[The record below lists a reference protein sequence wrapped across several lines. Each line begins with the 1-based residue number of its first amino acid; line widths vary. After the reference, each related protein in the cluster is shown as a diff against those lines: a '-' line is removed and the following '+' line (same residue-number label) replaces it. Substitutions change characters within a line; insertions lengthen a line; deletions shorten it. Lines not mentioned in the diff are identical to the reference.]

1 MKTSCP
7 PTSLVPGCRT
17 CWSLGPRR
25 QAPPPFM
32 PSSIS
37 IPPSPPACQARTPLK
52 KSSSST
58 VGTTARVWTGTRV
71 ASPRQRR
78 SINLFLFYP
87 SSLSI
92 YQSICQSFFINLT
105 IFLSIHLFNISYR
118 RISIYLF
125 IIIYLYVYLLPNLSR
140 ERMTRSCYLRS
151 LPPTLTRHLFHL
163 GRISCCLTPK

>member
-1 MKTSCP
+1 MLCIKAIFIVGLTICCMKTSCP

-92 YQSICQSFFINLT
+92 YQSICQSFLLILQSFYRSICLIYLT
-105 IFLSIHLFNISYR
+105 DESLYISSSLSIYM
-118 RISIYLF
+118 SIYYL
-125 IIIYLYVYLLPNLSR
+125 IYL
-140 ERMTRSCYLRS
+140 
-151 LPPTLTRHLFHL
+151 
-163 GRISCCLTPK
+163 GKG